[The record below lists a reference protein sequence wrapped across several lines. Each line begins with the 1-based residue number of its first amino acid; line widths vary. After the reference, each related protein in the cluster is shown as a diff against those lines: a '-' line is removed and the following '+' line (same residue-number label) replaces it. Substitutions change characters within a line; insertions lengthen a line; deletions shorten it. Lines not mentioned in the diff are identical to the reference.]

1 MDEYRLNLPDDDD
14 GSDDY
19 EVELP
24 DVVFDPSGS
33 DEDDDEPLPLNLNEE
48 WERNYAE
55 QTQWDYR
62 FSIKELMAVTAFA
75 AVVLTVLKFF
85 SASLAVMALVLGM
98 AVGVGVVLMHYGT
111 GFGAL
116 FYLCWWMLLAM
127 YLIVSMVAMLRE

>member
-1 MDEYRLNLPDDDD
+1 
-14 GSDDY
+14 
-19 EVELP
+19 
-24 DVVFDPSGS
+24 
-33 DEDDDEPLPLNLNEE
+33 
-48 WERNYAE
+48 
-55 QTQWDYR
+55 
-62 FSIKELMAVTAFA
+62 MAVTAFA

-116 FYLCWWMLLAM
+116 FYLCWWMLVAM